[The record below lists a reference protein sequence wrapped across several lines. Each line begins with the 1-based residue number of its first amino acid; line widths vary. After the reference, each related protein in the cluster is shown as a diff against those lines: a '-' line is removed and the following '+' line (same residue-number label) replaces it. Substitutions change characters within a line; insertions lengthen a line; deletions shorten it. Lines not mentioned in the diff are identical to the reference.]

1 MADVSQL
8 VVSVQVQHVDVA
20 LRIQEG
26 LRIVLSVDVRDMAA
40 ELAEEGE
47 GDDGPV
53 DPAQA
58 LFARADLPAEHE
70 GVVGGHPGFVQD
82 LLHVKTFH
90 VSGKRDGRFV
100 RAGADI
106 IGIGAAAQGHGDGF
120 DDDGFACACLAGDD
134 VQPGVQVQFQV
145 SDDGKIFDGNV
156 GNHPIL
162 PILQSFRETV
172 P

>member
-1 MADVSQL
+1 MADVSQF
-8 VVSVQVQHVDVA
+8 VVPIQVQHVDVA
-20 LRIQEG
+20 LRIQQG
-26 LRIVLSVDVRDMAA
+26 LRIVLPVDVRDAAA

-47 GDDGPV
+47 GNDSPV

-58 LFARADLPAEHE
+58 FFARADLPAEHE
-70 GVVGGHPGFVQD
+70 GVVGGYAGIVQD
-82 LLHVKTFH
+82 LLHVKIFH
-90 VSGKRDGRFV
+90 VGGERDGRFFG
-100 RAGADI
+100 ACADI
-106 IGIGAAAQGHGDGF
+106 VGIGAAAQGHGDGF

-156 GNHPIL
+156 GNHPIC